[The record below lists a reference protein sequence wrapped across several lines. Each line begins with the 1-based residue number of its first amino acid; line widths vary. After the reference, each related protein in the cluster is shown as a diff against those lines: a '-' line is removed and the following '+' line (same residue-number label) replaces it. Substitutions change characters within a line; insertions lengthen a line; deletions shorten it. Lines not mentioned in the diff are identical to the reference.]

1 MTELINKIKI
11 IRHGYPNATRIYQFL
26 LALPITVATNER
38 CFSKLKLIKNKLRS
52 TLMPDK
58 MEWLIISSAERDLLE
73 NADLSSFAE
82 EWSHLK
88 NRRSLIPVNYP
99 FVPVHR
105 IAVQLY
111 ISKIGDIKDICSD
124 KICINGRCIKHSNNQ
139 EVTPLDRCEHLSEI
153 LNETIVKFH
162 ILHRIKYYHL
172 PCPRQSPLLA
182 CFYDNTHFCSC
193 YNFDYQC
200 LANFFEFNSSIKHD
214 CFGQS
219 NCENGAKCLQDKA
232 PCPQASICVDPKCFH
247 GAKFQF
253 SSAFFGLSLDA
264 ILGYHVQPHINIK
277 YQLFIVKTNV
287 LLTTILIIVGLING
301 VGGVCV

>member
-1 MTELINKIKI
+1 
-11 IRHGYPNATRIYQFL
+11 
-26 LALPITVATNER
+26 
-38 CFSKLKLIKNKLRS
+38 
-52 TLMPDK
+52 
-58 MEWLIISSAERDLLE
+58 
-73 NADLSSFAE
+73 
-82 EWSHLK
+82 
-88 NRRSLIPVNYP
+88 
-99 FVPVHR
+99 
-105 IAVQLY
+105 
-111 ISKIGDIKDICSD
+111 
-124 KICINGRCIKHSNNQ
+124 
-139 EVTPLDRCEHLSEI
+139 
-153 LNETIVKFH
+153 
-162 ILHRIKYYHL
+162 
-172 PCPRQSPLLA
+172 
-182 CFYDNTHFCSC
+182 
-193 YNFDYQC
+193 
-200 LANFFEFNSSIKHD
+200 NFFEFNSSIKHD